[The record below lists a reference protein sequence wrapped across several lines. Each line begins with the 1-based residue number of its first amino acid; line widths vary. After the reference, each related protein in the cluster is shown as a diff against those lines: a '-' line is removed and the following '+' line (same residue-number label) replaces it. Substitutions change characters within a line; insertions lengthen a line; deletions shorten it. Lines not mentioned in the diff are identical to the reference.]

1 MTISTTNWTNEA
13 VLRQIEGLSC
23 DSRKVAKGWLFA
35 ALQGEAA
42 DGAHYIEQALEQ
54 GARAVLLKAGGAK
67 KLSQKYSHLAEEPL
81 WLECDEPRKRYAE
94 LAAAWWQKV
103 PETLVGVT
111 GTNGKTSSVFFLQQL
126 WFAAGAQSAS
136 IGTLGVGRNDNSFD
150 EKLDTG
156 LTTAE
161 PMALHALLAGLAEEG
176 VSHCALEASSHGLA
190 QHRLDGL
197 RFKACVLTNFSRD
210 HLDYHKSWEAY
221 RAAKTRLFLELLA
234 EGGWMILPHAD
245 PLSEQ
250 LTQKIDKTPAKK
262 IKVMRTHVAEGDKAH
277 DVLDDTLQAF
287 DVVRKV
293 GGGTKFS
300 LRVRCKNFCGDKE
313 IVLKDLEVGFE
324 ESFQLHNVLGAL
336 AGFLV
341 TDRGGDKSCFWNIA
355 WLRTTLRGLR
365 CARGRMEMFLHP
377 LFSAR
382 VYVDYAHT
390 PQALEEVLREGRRLA
405 EQQGGKLVCVFGCG
419 GDRDR
424 DKRYEMGRIAGLLA
438 DRIIVTDDNPRSE
451 DAASIRAAIIQ
462 PLRDEEI
469 PHEEIA
475 ERKLA
480 IEHAIAQLNAGDVAI
495 VAGKGHEQGQLVG
508 SKLIPFDDASVV
520 REQLQHLQPS
530 LQPSLQSSLQSS
542 LQPSRL
548 ELEQT

>member
-1 MTISTTNWTNEA
+1 MF
-13 VLRQIEGLSC
+13 V
-23 DSRKVAKGWLFA
+23 

-54 GARAVLLKAGGAK
+54 GARAVLLKTGVAK
-67 KLSQKYSHLAEEPL
+67 KFSHFAEEPL

-111 GTNGKTSSVFFLQQL
+111 GTNGKTSSVFFLQQM

-136 IGTLGVGRNDNSFD
+136 IGTLGVGRKNNVFD
-150 EKLDTG
+150 KKHDSG

-161 PMALHALLAGLAEEG
+161 PMALHALLASLAEEG

-221 RAAKTRLFLELLA
+221 RAAKIRLFDELLA

-245 PLSEQ
+245 SLAEQ
-250 LTQKIDKTPAKK
+250 LIQKIDKK

-277 DVLDDTLQAF
+277 DIADDTLQAF
-287 DVVRKV
+287 DVVRAA
-293 GGGTKFS
+293 GRTKFS
-300 LRVRCKNFCGDKE
+300 LRLRCKNFFGDKE
-313 IVLKDLEVGFE
+313 IVLEDLEVGFE

-341 TDRGGDKSCFWNIA
+341 TDRGCAKSCFWNIA

-365 CARGRMEMFLHP
+365 CARGRMEIFLHP
-377 LFSAR
+377 VFSAR

-424 DKRYEMGRIAGLLA
+424 EKRFEMGRIAGLLA
-438 DRIIVTDDNPRSE
+438 DRIVVTDDNPRNE

-462 PLRDEEI
+462 PLRDEGI
-469 PHEEIA
+469 PHEEIG

-480 IEHAIAQLNAGDVAI
+480 IEHAIAQLNAGDVVI
-495 VAGKGHEQGQLVG
+495 IAGKGHEQGQLVG
-508 SKLIPFDDASVV
+508 SKLIPFDDATVV
-520 REQLQHLQPS
+520 REQLQRLQP
-530 LQPSLQSSLQSS
+530 PLQSSSQS
-542 LQPSRL
+542 SRL
-548 ELEQT
+548 EQV